1 MKKILLAVLATL
13 SISNADQLVNL
24 KIDGMTC
31 PMCINDIK
39 SSIGTVKG
47 VTQSTVYLKEGRA
60 EVKAHNDAKPEAMCD
75 AVKKL
80 GYGCSVTKTK

>member
-1 MKKILLAVLATL
+1 MKRILLTVLAMASL
-13 SISNADQLVNL
+13 CSADQLVNI

-39 SSIGTVKG
+39 SSLAGVKG
-47 VTQSTVYLKEGRA
+47 VTDSTVYLKEGRA
-60 EVKAHNDAKPEAMCD
+60 EVKAKNDAKPEAMCD

-80 GYGCSVTKTK
+80 GYGCTVTKAK